1 MENQQA
7 TAAPGRNLYF
17 DGQHGAEDAAD
28 TAQRLALVQE
38 RDEAV
43 SALNW
48 ICRKL
53 NLPEGTKL
61 LTGEQTIAGTM
72 HNVCAAAHGYE
83 AYIKAYKC
91 DDKQG
96 EIARLTVA
104 LGEWASKWQQ
114 LRRELAELRYPGMT
128 GTIMAD
134 NGGPVTP
141 NAKSEGAGGGIIA
154 GGSLSTDGLCVE
166 D

>member
-1 MENQQA
+1 MRQQQE
-7 TAAPGRNLYF
+7 TASPGRNLYF
-17 DGQHGAEDAAD
+17 EGQFGAEEAAD
-28 TAQRLALVQE
+28 TEQRLMLVRE

-43 SALNW
+43 SALKW

-53 NLPEGTKL
+53 GLPEGTKL

-83 AYIKAYKC
+83 TYIKAHKC

-96 EIARLTVA
+96 EIARLTVERD
-104 LGEWASKWQQ
+104 EWASKWQQ
-114 LRRELAELRYPGMT
+114 LRRELAELRYPGMDRVV
-128 GTIMAD
+128 MAD

-141 NAKSEGAGGGIIA
+141 N
-154 GGSLSTDGLCVE
+154 
-166 D
+166 